1 MEDLNNKDR
10 VEDDDYVL
18 SERTKSLNIYYKNRE
33 RLIPSIFEEPEFFE

>member
-10 VEDDDYVL
+10 VEDDDHVL

>member
-1 MEDLNNKDR
+1 MEDLNNKDH

-18 SERTKSLNIYYKNRE
+18 SEQTRSLNNYYKNRQ